1 MAVCLHC
8 LHADRVAARERRQRT
23 IVRFTAWTLGIAVV
37 GVVGAAGANAVGRHP
52 EPTRP
57 TRVAPKHLAAA
68 TTVRDSAA
76 PAAAGPSIQLQG
88 APATAISPV
97 DSATHASAI
106 AAVTAAPTTVVVD
119 SAPAPT
125 PLIGP
130 IIPQGRTDL
139 PDSLFAVR
147 RGDTVVVNFDTGP
160 ARTRRADKFDA
171 LVRQTLPAV
180 YGAVADTLLA
190 AIPTGR
196 LVTAKELVTAS
207 PKRGIHLQGAHGPR
221 LALWPVTRP
230 GRDGLLVVAYR
241 TLIER

>member
-8 LHADRVAARERRQRT
+8 LHADRVAARDRRQRA
-23 IVRFTAWTLGIAVV
+23 ILRFTAWTLGVAVV
-37 GVVGAAGANAVGRHP
+37 GIVGAAGANAVGRHP
-52 EPTRP
+52 EPTRS
-57 TRVAPKHLAAA
+57 TRAASKRVAPA
-68 TTVRDSAA
+68 TTVHDSIA
-76 PAAAGPSIQLQG
+76 PAATAPAIQLQG
-88 APATAISPV
+88 TPAIATPTA
-97 DSATHASAI
+97 DSATHALPI
-106 AAVTAAPTTVVVD
+106 AAVAAAPATVVVD
-119 SAPAPT
+119 STPAPT

-160 ARTRRADKFDA
+160 ARTRRADKFDV
-171 LVRQTLPAV
+171 LVRQTLHTV

-190 AIPTGR
+190 AVPIGK
-196 LVTAKELVTAS
+196 LVTASELVTAL